1 MNNKGAKTWSLRA
14 FPAKPASADGVT
26 TRAKAFLAEI
36 LATEE
41 HQFPSVGD
49 GTDHRY
55 RSSSPPR
62 PISASQLSAFQ
73 LFLLGPWSVV
83 CGRVV
88 PWSLSGFCFLLS
100 QFLLFGFLPSS
111 FAPAATHDAHR
122 SSSNLRFDQ
131 LPSRLPLLCADR
143 ARREGK
149 KMAISLT
156 PFRWLWLA

>member
-36 LATEE
+36 LAAEE

-62 PISASQLSAFQ
+62 PICRGRDAGCPAPPSQIPAGGIPAPGSSSQLALAFA
-73 LFLLGPWSVV
+73 
-83 CGRVV
+83 RRIV
-88 PWSLSGFCFLLS
+88 PG
-100 QFLLFGFLPSS
+100 
-111 FAPAATHDAHR
+111 HR
-122 SSSNLRFDQ
+122 ESSNR
-131 LPSRLPLLCADR
+131 
-143 ARREGK
+143 
-149 KMAISLT
+149 
-156 PFRWLWLA
+156 